1 MIFPL
6 QWVPVMIPMTPMIRM
21 ISCLEFFFSSGW
33 MGCVGSGKID
43 VHLWFWI
50 WGGCFRLHLGQRDKK
65 KLIASDQAAIF
76 EGKCWV
82 SLAGYPSS
90 CSPNITPFCPI
101 QPLYNPY
108 IGGILLVYMSRTLP
122 GVPNF
127 SIWNFRDLFM
137 WKVSMNMS
145 KPIFQWLWWCVFD
158 PQNLPGNTAGLELL
172 GGPG

>member
-1 MIFPL
+1 
-6 QWVPVMIPMTPMIRM
+6 
-21 ISCLEFFFSSGW
+21 

-122 GVPNF
+122 RVPNF
-127 SIWNFRDLFM
+127 FHLKFQRLVYVESLHEHVEAHI
-137 WKVSMNMS
+137 SMIVVMCFWPS
-145 KPIFQWLWWCVFD
+145 KLTRKHGRTGVIRRTRIVLRNEHLISRLVVKPM
-158 PQNLPGNTAGLELL
+158 
-172 GGPG
+172 

>member
-6 QWVPVMIPMTPMIRM
+6 QWVPVMIPMAPMIRM

-108 IGGILLVYMSRTLP
+108 IGGILLVYMSRTLQGYP
-122 GVPNF
+122 TFPFEISETCLCGKSPWTCRSPYFN
-127 SIWNFRDLFM
+127 D
-137 WKVSMNMS
+137 
-145 KPIFQWLWWCVFD
+145 CGDVFLTLKTYPETRQD
-158 PQNLPGNTAGLELL
+158 WSY
-172 GGPG
+172 